1 MALSP
6 FVKKI
11 GVAGENL
18 WHHFPAGSRRKLP
31 LRNVEKLIYT
41 FSARLSNRQQSNS
54 TWFLRNTP
62 MLYTLCELICSRDQA
77 QPLRICSVG
86 CSTGAELYS
95 LLWLV
100 RKAQP
105 QIHLLPVGIDQ
116 SSSVIERARLGSY
129 QRRGAEVKDLDDEL
143 LHDMFDQA
151 GSEWKIK
158 NWVAQGVQWIVGDAT
173 RPELR
178 AQIGPQD
185 VVLANNFLIHMQKP
199 QAEACLTN
207 LLDLLK
213 PGGLLVCRGTD
224 LDVRQKIV
232 RKFGLIPVL
241 TRIED
246 IHGADPER
254 DAPTGWPWR
263 YWSLEPLDKNRKDWT
278 ERYATIFRIPG
289 ENSSALNH
297 PLLKRPA

>member
-1 MALSP
+1 M
-6 FVKKI
+6 I

-18 WHHFPAGSRRKLP
+18 WHRFPQDSRRRLP
-31 LRNVEKLIYT
+31 LRKVEKLIYN
-41 FSARLSNRQQSNS
+41 FSARISNRQQSNS

-62 MLYTLCELICSRDQA
+62 LLYTLCELISSRA
-77 QPLRICSVG
+77 QPQPLKLCSVG

-95 LLWLV
+95 LLWLL
-100 RKAQP
+100 RRAQP
-105 QIHLLPVGIDQ
+105 QLNLLPVGVDQ
-116 SSSVIERARLGSY
+116 SPSVVERARLGKY
-129 QRRGAEVKDLDDEL
+129 QREGPELKDLDDEL
-143 LHDMFDQA
+143 LRDMFDPA
-151 GSEWKIK
+151 GSDWQIK

-173 RPELR
+173 RAELL
-178 AQIGPQD
+178 AQIGAQD

-224 LDVRQKIV
+224 LDIRQKIV
-232 RKFGLIPVL
+232 KKFGLIPVL
-241 TRIED
+241 TRIEE

-263 YWSLEPLDKNRKDWT
+263 YWSLEPLDKNRKDWR
-278 ERYATIFRIPG
+278 ERYATILRVPA